1 MINLLLGA
9 PGGGKS
15 YEAVAY
21 HVLPAV
27 QSGRKVITNLPL
39 NIELFSAI
47 VPGCENL
54 IEIRLETKGIKP
66 EPQIRQVF
74 GREFDSSGSDR
85 WINKPFAHV
94 EDYQDEWRDEN
105 GRGPLYVIDECHFC
119 LPLNRTEIA
128 VEEWYSMHRHYNVDV
143 LLITQSYGKCSRAII
158 DLVQVCY
165 KVRKATAFGNSDGYI
180 RKVLDGVRGGVIS
193 TQQRKYDKK
202 FFPLYKSHTH
212 GTALTEND
220 PDDVSPF
227 IVIYKRITRTVWIL
241 ALISLVYSFWPSNR
255 SLLKNQDQKPEQNK
269 EMVAPI
275 NDTNQFVDAKENNE
289 VEIEKES
296 EAKIEKIS
304 EIDPLAGKQIHV
316 TGYMVMGDK
325 KVITFA
331 VSDSGMRIFDL
342 TNKDLS
348 EMGYEVRALADCV
361 VMLEFGGKSKP
372 VVCDAPNMYKGTQ
385 EKPVVYDASN
395 NRWSNER

>member
-21 HVLPAV
+21 HVLPAL

-39 NIELFSAI
+39 NIELFAAI

-54 IEIRLETKGIKP
+54 IEIRTKTKGIKP
-66 EPQIRQVF
+66 EPQVRQLF
-74 GREFDSSGSDR
+74 GRDFDSSGADR
-85 WINKPFAHV
+85 WIDRPFAHI
-94 EDYQDEWRDEN
+94 EDYRDEWRDEN
-105 GRGPLYVIDECHFC
+105 GRGPIYVIDECHFC

-165 KVRKATAFGNSDGYI
+165 RVRKATAFGNSNGYI
-180 RKVLDGVRGGVIS
+180 RKVLDGVRGSVIS

-212 GTALTEND
+212 GTALAESD

-275 NDTNQFVDAKENNE
+275 NETNRFADKKENNE

-296 EAKIEKIS
+296 EAKIEKVS

-316 TGYMVMGDK
+316 TGYMSMGSK
-325 KVITFA
+325 KVITFV

-342 TNKDLS
+342 TDKDLS
-348 EMGYEVRALADCV
+348 EMGYGVLRVSDCV
-361 VMLEFGGKSKP
+361 VILRFGDKSRP
-372 VVCDAPNMYKGTQ
+372 VVCDAPSMYPATQ
-385 EKPVVYDASN
+385 EKPIVYDSSN
-395 NRWSNER
+395 NRWSNKP